1 LKAIAAEK
9 ARIRAKQEAEEKALQ
24 DKLDGMTIQA
34 AAEYMREKD
43 GKKAAEEREARDAA
57 DEKERLEREEQE
69 AIAAKEKEEK
79 EATMLAQQEEE
90 QARQEEMKTLE
101 QIQLLK

>member
-9 ARIRAKQEAEEKALQ
+9 ARVRAKQEAEEKALA

-34 AAEYMREKD
+34 AAEYMREND
-43 GKKAAEEREARDAA
+43 GKKAAEERQAKEAT
-57 DEKERLEREEQE
+57 DEKERQEREEEE

-79 EATMLAQQEEE
+79 EAGILAQKEED
-90 QARQEEMKTLE
+90 L
-101 QIQLLK
+101 